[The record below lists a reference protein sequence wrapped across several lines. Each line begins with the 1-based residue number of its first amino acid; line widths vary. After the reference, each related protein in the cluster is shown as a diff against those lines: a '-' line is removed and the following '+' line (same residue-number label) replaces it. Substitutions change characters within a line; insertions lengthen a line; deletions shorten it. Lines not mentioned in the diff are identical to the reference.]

1 MAQCPKFVIQR
12 SEATWESRSTMLDRG
27 KAIGET
33 VTAFPRLPRPLWGL
47 AMTIRGAGAVLAI
60 ARTNRSCSAGSGMP
74 LPYNG
79 WCGRRSATKPT
90 SPVGTG
96 SVLTAAGTS
105 RQCLPEIATAP
116 LGPRNDNS
124 GAGAVLAIACS
135 DRQHCAGPGCP
146 LPYSAS
152 SAASHDSPLSIFNFP
167 LTLPLPNRGSCR
179 RPLPSR
185 GDFFRAARPS
195 YAAGS

>member
-33 VTAFPRLPRPLWGL
+33 VTAFPRLPRRLRLL

-79 WCGRRSATKPT
+79 WCGRRSATKPA

-105 RQCLPEIATAP
+105 RQCLPEIATGAKR
-116 LGPRNDNS
+116 PRNDKS
-124 GAGAVLAIACS
+124 GAITVLAIARANRS
-135 DRQHCAGPGCP
+135 SSAGPGCP

-152 SAASHDSPLSIFNFP
+152 SAASRHFP
-167 LTLPLPNRGSCR
+167 LTLLSPNRGSCR

>member
-33 VTAFPRLPRPLWGL
+33 VTAFPRLPRRLRLL
-47 AMTIRGAGAVLAI
+47 AMTIRGGPGAVLAI

-79 WCGRRSATKPT
+79 WCGRRSATKPA

-105 RQCLPEIATAP
+105 RQCLPEIATGAKR
-116 LGPRNDNS
+116 PRNDKS
-124 GAGAVLAIACS
+124 GAITVLAIARANRSCS
-135 DRQHCAGPGCP
+135 AGPGCP

-152 SAASHDSPLSIFNFP
+152 SAASRHFP
-167 LTLPLPNRGSCR
+167 LTLLSPNRGSCR

>member
-33 VTAFPRLPRPLWGL
+33 VTAFPRLPRRLRLL

-105 RQCLPEIATAP
+105 RQCLPGIATGAKR
-116 LGPRNDNS
+116 PRNDKS
-124 GAGAVLAIACS
+124 GAITVLAIARANRSCS
-135 DRQHCAGPGCP
+135 AGPGCP

-152 SAASHDSPLSIFNFP
+152 SAASRHFP
-167 LTLPLPNRGSCR
+167 LTLLSPNRGSCR